1 MAAVQDAEYRN
12 TEAEFREI
20 CDFLDA
26 VSLEDPFI
34 HWDSGTMRYW
44 RHELHCDK
52 DPQDPFF
59 RENAHVWRREGA
71 GIVGLCIS
79 EDGRNDVFVEVLP
92 AHREIYSIILGWIEG
107 TWAVARD
114 TVEIDIF
121 ADDERKLHLL
131 QGAGYVFAK
140 HSRNMR
146 TYDLDRVD
154 LDYSMEPGYSIR
166 AFSESPD
173 VEGRIVL
180 VQSAFDNPAYSEK
193 RLRGLLASPAYEG
206 AWDLMVL
213 SGDGTP
219 VSFCV
224 GWREPTTAD
233 AGNIE
238 PVGTHA
244 EYRRRGLAQAVVREC
259 FARMRAAGIRT
270 VRIASVAEPA
280 VGNFLYDSLSPS
292 TKREV
297 HRYAKTFRES

>member
-1 MAAVQDAEYRN
+1 MAAVQDVEYRN
-12 TEAEFREI
+12 TKAEFLEI
-20 CDFLDA
+20 CAFLDA
-26 VSLEDPFI
+26 VSSEDPFI

-59 RENAHVWRREGA
+59 RENAHVWRHEEA

-79 EDGRNDVFVEVLP
+79 EDGLNDTFVEVLP
-92 AHREIYSIILGWIEG
+92 AHREIYPAILEWVDGS
-107 TWAVARD
+107 WAAARD
-114 TVEIDIF
+114 GVEIDVF
-121 ADDERKLHLL
+121 AEDERKLHLL
-131 QGAGYVFAK
+131 KGAGYVFAK

-146 TYDLDRVD
+146 TYDLGRVE
-154 LDYSMEPGYSIR
+154 LDYCLEPGYSIR
-166 AFSESPD
+166 AFAESPD
-173 VEGRIVL
+173 VEGRIAL
-180 VQSAFDNPAYSEK
+180 VQSAFDNPGYSEM

-213 SGDGTP
+213 SRDGTP

-224 GWREPTTAD
+224 GWREPAATD
-233 AGNIE
+233 EGNIE

-244 EYRRRGLAQAVVREC
+244 AYRRRGLAQAVVREC
-259 FARMRAAGIRT
+259 FARMKAAGIRR

-280 VGNFLYDSLSPS
+280 VGNHLYDSLSPM

-297 HRYAKTFRES
+297 HRYAKTFRPS